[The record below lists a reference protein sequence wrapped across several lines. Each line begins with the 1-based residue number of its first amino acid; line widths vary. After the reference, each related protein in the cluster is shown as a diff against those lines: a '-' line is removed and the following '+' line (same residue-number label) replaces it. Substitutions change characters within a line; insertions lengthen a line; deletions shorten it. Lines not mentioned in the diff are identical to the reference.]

1 MSIHTAILL
10 NGIVDLGVVLA
21 VAATMLIPFTLD
33 RVHSVLSAHT
43 QQYPMPLWE
52 RLDDAPAT
60 PQADAAVSAFDV
72 TLPSDLAA

>member
-10 NGIVDLGVVLA
+10 NGIVDLGVVLV
-21 VAATMLIPFTLD
+21 VATVMLVPFTLD
-33 RVHSVLSAHT
+33 RLHSVLSAHT
-43 QQYPMPLWE
+43 QRYPMPLWE
-52 RLDDAPAT
+52 RLDEASAT